1 MGRSWTDRA
10 PARRLVEDLEV
21 SGAQVTVVRGE
32 VINFKDVERA
42 VACIHGSVGGVI
54 QAAMGLNEALFTSMP
69 RAYWHTELMPKIQGG
84 WNLHNAIK
92 SKDHELDFFL
102 MTSSV
107 SGSVGTAT
115 ESNYCSANYFLDV
128 FARYRSSL
136 GLPATWV

>member
-54 QAAMGLNEALFTSMP
+54 QAAMGLNVSVNIRDQNIRLIKAVPRKRSSRACPGRIGIQSLCPRFRVVGTCIMP
-69 RAYWHTELMPKIQGG
+69 LKAKT
-84 WNLHNAIK
+84 
-92 SKDHELDFFL
+92 
-102 MTSSV
+102 TSST
-107 SGSVGTAT
+107 S
-115 ESNYCSANYFLDV
+115 F
-128 FARYRSSL
+128 
-136 GLPATWV
+136 